1 MPSTQRAVAALQ
13 MNVVLFEDSVDTGH
27 CKFSLALEKHNEK
40 LILMRGQFSL
50 SGNKVMSMPLS
61 TPADLREFIEADP
74 YYERYH
80 AMFERLYAIAAKQW
94 GNRFDNATKDDEVIS
109 RALGVVSEKES
120 KTTPWVGLPRITL
133 ADGTVEALK
142 WLALLL
148 MTLDHINKHLFD
160 AKLPG
165 VFEAARL
172 CMPLFGFVLAYN
184 LARPGALLRGTH
196 VRAMKRLAF
205 FGTLASPFFMGLGG
219 LIWGWW
225 PLNIM
230 FLLLL
235 ATGLIYLIE
244 KGGAAHLIAAGVVFF
259 IGGMFV
265 EFWWIG
271 LAYCLAA
278 WWYCKSPNQA
288 ALILWGMAAALLYV
302 INGNY
307 WALLALPLIFA
318 APYINIKMPR
328 FRYAFYMYYPAH
340 LAVLLLLKIVLF

>member
-1 MPSTQRAVAALQ
+1 MHTI
-13 MNVVLFEDSVDTGH
+13 LFEDSIDTGSGE
-27 CKFSLALEKHNEK
+27 FSLSLEKHNDK
-40 LILMRGQFSL
+40 LVLMRGLF
-50 SGNKVMSMPLS
+50 GPGGTKVMSMPLS
-61 TPADLREFIEADP
+61 TPAELRAFIEADQ
-74 YYERYH
+74 YYGRYR
-80 AMFERLYAIAAKQW
+80 AMFEQVYAVAAKEW
-94 GNRFDNATKDDEVIS
+94 GNRCDNATNKSGKES
-109 RALGVVSEKES
+109 LALGVVSEKAS
-120 KTTPWVGLPRITL
+120 LSLPTVGLPSLRL

-142 WLALLL
+142 WLALFL
-148 MTLDHINKHLFD
+148 MTLDHINKHFFD

-165 VFEAARL
+165 VFEAGRL

-219 LIWGWW
+219 LIWGWL

-230 FLLLL
+230 FLLLV
-235 ATGLIYLIE
+235 ATRMIYLIE
-244 KGGAAHLIAAGVVFF
+244 KGGFGNLSAAGVLFLF
-259 IGGMFV
+259 GGLFV
-265 EFWWIG
+265 EFWWVG

-278 WWYCKSPNQA
+278 WWYCKSPNRT

-307 WALLALPLIFA
+307 WALAALPLIFA

-328 FRYAFYMYYPAH
+328 FRYAFYIYYPAH
-340 LAVLLLLKIVLF
+340 LAVLLSLKIGFF

>member
-1 MPSTQRAVAALQ
+1 
-13 MNVVLFEDSVDTGH
+13 MNAILFVDSINTGN
-27 CKFSLALEKHNEK
+27 CKFSLSLEKHNNN
-40 LILMRGQFSL
+40 LVLMRGQF
-50 SGNKVMSMPLS
+50 GPGGTKVMSMPLS
-61 TPADLREFIEADP
+61 TPAELRAFIEADP
-74 YYERYH
+74 YYGRYR
-80 AMFERLYAIAAKQW
+80 AMFEQVYAVAAREW
-94 GNRFDNATKDDEVIS
+94 GNRCNNATNKSGKES
-109 RALGVVSEKES
+109 LPLGVVSEKKAS
-120 KTTPWVGLPRITL
+120 QSILLPRLRL

-148 MTLDHINKHLFD
+148 MTLDHINKHFFD

-165 VFEAARL
+165 VFEVGRL

-184 LARPGALLRGTH
+184 LARPGALLRSTH

-205 FGTLASPFFMGLGG
+205 IGALASPFFIGLGG

-230 FLLLL
+230 FLLLI
-235 ATGLIYLIE
+235 ATGMIYLIE
-244 KGGAAHLIAAGVVFF
+244 KGGAAHLIAAGGFF
-259 IGGMFV
+259 FLGGLFV

-278 WWYCKSPNQA
+278 WWYCKSPNRT

-307 WALLALPLIFA
+307 WALAALPLIFA

-328 FRYAFYMYYPAH
+328 FRYAFYIYYPAH
-340 LAVLLLLKIVLF
+340 LAVLLSLKIIFF